1 MKHRTGF
8 LHWMLPAMLG
18 LVALTTLLSGR
29 DLSQLFAELQ
39 AGADIVRHPIV
50 AWAQRGVSILLLVI
64 SAERII
70 SHIVLRKHLPSTVL
84 ALVFLA
90 YWLAT
95 VAFPAVFGSHPLIA
109 HEYLYTLVIG
119 FAAVLAGPAEF
130 DQIVGAARNA
140 LFAFLL
146 AGFLLIPFDAP
157 MVLDETYTLGLLPGL
172 PRLGGLAPHPVALA
186 MFAQM
191 ALLCLWCKPFERRW
205 LTAAG
210 WLVGGAALF
219 LAQSK
224 NAWVA
229 FLLCALCMLAVR
241 RGAGL
246 WQRVGDPRRSSGLG
260 VLVCLA
266 VIGIALGVMGWIL
279 LGNVEEQAAGFFDSA
294 EGAQLLSMTGRDRI
308 WAVAIEEWQSNPMF
322 GYGPGL
328 WDAEYRASIG
338 LLNATNAH
346 NQFMDTLARS
356 GSVGAAALVL
366 YAGVLLVLSVRYAK
380 ATGGFSLALFVALA
394 LRSISEVPLL
404 LFGYGTELFSH
415 LLLIFTL
422 ASAAESRV
430 HVAPAARTHSVYGVA
445 S

>member
-1 MKHRTGF
+1 MKRPSSF

-18 LVALTTLLSGR
+18 LAALTTLLSGR
-29 DLSQLFAELQ
+29 DLSQLFADLQ
-39 AGADIVRHPIV
+39 SGADLVRHPAV
-50 AWAQRGVSILLLVI
+50 AWAQRAVSVLLLAV
-64 SAERII
+64 SAERIV
-70 SHIVLRKHLPSTVL
+70 SHVVLRKHLPSTVL
-84 ALVFLA
+84 AWVFLA

-95 VAFPAVFGSHPLIA
+95 VACPAVFGSHPLIA

-119 FAAVLAGPAEF
+119 LAAVLAGPADF
-130 DQIVGAARNA
+130 DQIVGTARNA

-146 AGFLLIPFDAP
+146 AGFLLIPFDEP
-157 MVLDETYTLGLLPGL
+157 MVLDTSYTLGWLPGL
-172 PRLGGLAPHPVALA
+172 PRMGGLAAHPVALA
-186 MFAQM
+186 MLAQI
-191 ALLCLWCKPFERRW
+191 ALLCLWCKPFRRRW

-229 FLLCALCMLAVR
+229 FLLCGLCMLAVR
-241 RGAGL
+241 QGASL
-246 WQRVGDPRRSSGLG
+246 WRRVGDPRSGGLG
-260 VLVCLA
+260 VVACGA
-266 VIGIALGVMGWIL
+266 VIAIALGLMGWIL
-279 LGNVEEQAAGFFDSA
+279 LGNAEDLAAGFFDSA

-308 WAVAIEEWQSNPMF
+308 WAVAIEEWQNNPLF

-346 NQFMDTLARS
+346 NQFIDTLARC
-356 GSVGAAALVL
+356 GTVGATALVL
-366 YAGVLLVLSVRYAK
+366 YAVVLLVLSLRYAR
-380 ATGGFSLALFVALA
+380 ATRGFSLALFLALA

-404 LFGYGTELFSH
+404 LYGYGTELFGH

-422 ASAAESRV
+422 ASAAAARV
-430 HVAPAARTHSVYGVA
+430 HVAPAARTQSIYGVA

>member
-1 MKHRTGF
+1 MKRTTGF
-8 LHWMLPAMLG
+8 LQWMLPAMLG

-29 DLSQLFAELQ
+29 DLSQLFAQLQ
-39 AGADIVRHPIV
+39 SGGDIVRHPIA
-50 AWAQRGVSILLLVI
+50 AWAQRGVSVFLLAV
-64 SAERII
+64 SVERIV

-84 ALVFLA
+84 ALVFVT

-95 VAFPAVFGSHPLIA
+95 VAFPAVFGSHPLLA

-119 FAAVLAGPAEF
+119 FAAVLAGPADF
-130 DQIVGAARNA
+130 DKIVGAARNA

-146 AGFLLIPFDAP
+146 AGFLLIPFDAA
-157 MVLDETYTLGLLPGL
+157 MVLDTSYTLGLLPGL

-186 MFAQM
+186 MFAQT

-205 LTAAG
+205 LTVLG
-210 WLVGGAALF
+210 WVVGVAALF

-229 FLLCALCMLAVR
+229 FFLCGLCMLAVR
-241 RGAGL
+241 QGASL
-246 WQRVGDPRRSSGLG
+246 WQRVGDPRRGALG
-260 VLVCLA
+260 VVICIV
-266 VIGIALGVMGWIL
+266 VIGIALALMGWFL
-279 LGNVEEQAAGFFDSA
+279 LGDVEEQATGFFDSA

-308 WAVAIEEWQSNPMF
+308 WAVAIEEWQSNPLF

-356 GSVGAAALVL
+356 GTVGAAALVL
-366 YAGVLLVLSVRYAK
+366 YAGVLLVFSVRYAK
-380 ATGGFSLALFVALA
+380 ATGGFSLALFLALA

-415 LLLIFTL
+415 LLLIFAL
-422 ASAAESRV
+422 ASAAGARV